1 MASLGKFQF
10 DKATVISVA
19 VVIALL
25 GVGYGVGQLSG
36 TKSAQNEIIDQGGQQ
51 QSLTG
56 TVKSTNKDGFTL
68 EIDKNAGGGAG
79 GIGSTSTGGST
90 PEGKWTVK
98 YGKQGANISGGL
110 ASSNGT
116 SEKQELKKG
125 DKVQVSGTP
134 IGKNTVVA
142 QSITKVVPPTP
153 APSASPGAA
162 GTKPGV

>member
-36 TKSAQNEIIDQGGQQ
+36 TKSAQNEIIEQGGQQ

-68 EIDKNAGGGAG
+68 EIDKNAGGGIGAAG
-79 GIGSTSTGGST
+79 SA

-98 YGKQGANISGGL
+98 YGQQGANISGGL
-110 ASSNGT
+110 TSSNGT

-153 APSASPGAA
+153 VPSATPGAT

>member
-36 TKSAQNEIIDQGGQQ
+36 TKSAQDEIIEQGGQQ

-68 EIDKNAGGGAG
+68 EIDKDAGGGTG
-79 GIGSTSTGGST
+79 GIGAAGSSA

-110 ASSNGT
+110 ASTGGT

-153 APSASPGAA
+153 APSASPGAK

>member
-36 TKSAQNEIIDQGGQQ
+36 TKSAQDEIIEQGGQQ

-68 EIDKNAGGGAG
+68 EIDKNAGG
-79 GIGSTSTGGST
+79 IGSAGSAGSA

-153 APSASPGAA
+153 APSAKPGAA
-162 GTKPGV
+162 GALPGV